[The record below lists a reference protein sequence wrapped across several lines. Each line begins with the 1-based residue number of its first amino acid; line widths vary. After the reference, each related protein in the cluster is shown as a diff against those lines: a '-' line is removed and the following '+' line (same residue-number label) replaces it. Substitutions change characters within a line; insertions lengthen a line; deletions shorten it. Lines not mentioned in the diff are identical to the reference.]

1 MSRPRKVR
9 IGHTVWKVLWSQRA
23 VDQITGKPGVAV
35 GVSLGSQQTMAVA
48 GDLIADVERETFLH
62 ELLHSCISN
71 AGLAPASEELLVSVL
86 APRLLG
92 VLRQNQGVI
101 DYLLDE

>member
-23 VDQITGKPGVAV
+23 VDKLVGKPGAAV
-35 GVSLGSQQTMAVA
+35 GVSVGGQQTLAIA

-71 AGLAPASEELLVSVL
+71 AGLAPSSEELLVSVL

-92 VLRQNQGVI
+92 VLRQNPGVVEF
-101 DYLLDE
+101 LLDE